1 MDFQKNTKSKSLNF
15 LKNILYGLSKK
26 YKIKISEL
34 PKKYSVGTFQNTKSK
49 SLNFLKNI
57 LYGLSKKYKTKISE
71 LPTKYSVWTF
81 KKIQNPNL

>member
-15 LKNILYGLSKK
+15 L
-26 YKIKISEL
+26 
-34 PKKYSVGTFQNTKSK
+34 Q
-49 SLNFLKNI
+49 NI

-71 LPTKYSVWTF
+71 LPTKYSVWILEKYKIQISELPTKYSVWTF